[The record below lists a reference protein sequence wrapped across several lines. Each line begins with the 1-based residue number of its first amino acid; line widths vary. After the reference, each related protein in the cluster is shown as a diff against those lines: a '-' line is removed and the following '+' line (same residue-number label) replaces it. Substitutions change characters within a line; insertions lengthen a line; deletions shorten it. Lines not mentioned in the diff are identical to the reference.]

1 MKIYNV
7 ADNTGDISETEN
19 GPIVTLTAS
28 KTLDAGDSGKTIL
41 IGTDAL
47 AFTLPPTVKGFEV
60 TFVNTGVAGNNIIS
74 VTPSANDGVSGTIT
88 LAATVVVRPGTLA
101 NPLVNTKATSKT
113 GDTIKL
119 IGTGVPGAAAYL
131 IVASTGIWA

>member
-1 MKIYNV
+1 MQNYKV
-7 ADNTGDISETEN
+7 ADNAGNVSDTEN
-19 GPIVTLTAS
+19 GPITTLTLG

-47 AFTLPPTVKGFEV
+47 AFTLPPTIKGFEV
-60 TFVNTGVAGNNIIS
+60 TFINTGAAGNNIIS

-101 NPLVNTKATSKT
+101 NPLVNAKATSKT
-113 GDTIKL
+113 GDMIKL
-119 IGTGVPGAAAYL
+119 VGTGVPGPSAYI